1 MLTIQISQKLEL
13 LQKQLKQKIMII
25 NIVSTEKIVHINNVP
40 ARVWEGK
47 TENGIK
53 VICFI
58 TRIAVSKDEKRLK
71 EFEKDLQEH
80 IAPSVEIDAIPL
92 RLII

>member
-1 MLTIQISQKLEL
+1 MKITIENTS
-13 LQKQLKQKIMII
+13 
-25 NIVSTEKIVHINNVP
+25 KIVNLDGVP

-47 TENGIK
+47 TDSGIP

-58 TRIAVSKDEKRLK
+58 TRIAVPEGEDVDHS
-71 EFEKDLQEH
+71 EFRRELSEQR
-80 IAPSVEIDAIPL
+80 APSAAVEAIPL